1 MKADYTP
8 KGLIRRI
15 QNTKSEEH
23 FAACKKKWD
32 TLAKPLDGLGTFEEL
47 VARIGGIQHTA
58 APSIQKRTLLI
69 FLSDNGIV
77 EEGVSQCGS
86 EVTHSVAEAMSRR
99 NSTACVMAEKAG
111 IPVCPV
117 DIGMI
122 GTKLP
127 NIRDFRIR
135 EGSRNFAKE
144 PAMTMEET
152 LLAIRAGAT
161 TAEDM
166 AKEGNKLL
174 LLGEMGIGNTSTSTA
189 VGCAILRLDPAEV
202 MGRGAGLSD
211 TKFHHKCSVI
221 RGALRQYHFLQ
232 ETGNGNSKEKLQL
245 TAAPPAK
252 EPSQDNGPAPSEE
265 EILQILKNLGGYDI
279 AGMVGAILMAAGQH
293 IPVVLDGLITLTAA
307 LIAEKLCP
315 KVREILIPSH
325 HPREP
330 LGQRI
335 LEELG
340 LRAVIHGQ
348 MALGEGTGAILL
360 IPMLDVCMEYYNNG
374 TRFDGLGIEAY
385 QRFDE
390 E

>member
-32 TLAKPLDGLGTFEEL
+32 TLAKPLDGLGAFEEL

-58 APSIQKRTLLI
+58 VPSIQKRTMLI

-161 TAEDM
+161 AAEDL
-166 AKEGNKLL
+166 AKEGNNLL

-189 VGCAILRLDPAEV
+189 VGCAILGLDPAEV

-211 TKFHHKCSVI
+211 TKFNHKCSVI
-221 RGALRQYHFLQ
+221 RDALRQYHFLQ
-232 ETGNGNSKEKLQL
+232 ETG
-245 TAAPPAK
+245 
-252 EPSQDNGPAPSEE
+252 PAPSEE
-265 EILQILKNLGGYDI
+265 EILRILKILGGYDI
-279 AGMVGAILMAAGQH
+279 AGMVGAILMAAVRH

-307 LIAEKLCP
+307 LVAAKLCP
-315 KVREILIPSH
+315 KVKNILIPSH

-340 LRAVIHGQ
+340 LHAVIHGQ

-360 IPMLDVCMEYYNNG
+360 IPMLDVCMEYYNKG